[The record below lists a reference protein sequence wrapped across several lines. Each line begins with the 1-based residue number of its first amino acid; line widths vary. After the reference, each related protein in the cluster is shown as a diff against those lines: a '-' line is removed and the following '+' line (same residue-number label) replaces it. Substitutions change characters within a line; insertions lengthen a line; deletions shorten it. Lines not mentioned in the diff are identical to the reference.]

1 MASAINSVKTS
12 EQKRKTKD
20 KAVALFLLGL
30 FLMILALLSLE
41 NESTISND
49 TSDDT
54 SDVRVI
60 DLVNKHL
67 RDAYDRGEIERK
79 NAENINILTAP
90 TIKNAPKT
98 EPVYHFNEL
107 PLTFDQDSTNELLGK
122 DLRLIMTQ
130 AVEKTT
136 MSQQIQEEIL
146 SDMKR
151 SADEE
156 SYRKALAEAIIK
168 KAESQGYKIE
178 IDENFKVTNMRK
190 INQKEKQSIFDQESL
205 PQKGAS
211 PQ

>member
-1 MASAINSVKTS
+1 
-12 EQKRKTKD
+12 
-20 KAVALFLLGL
+20 
-30 FLMILALLSLE
+30 
-41 NESTISND
+41 
-49 TSDDT
+49 
-54 SDVRVI
+54 
-60 DLVNKHL
+60 
-67 RDAYDRGEIERK
+67 
-79 NAENINILTAP
+79 
-90 TIKNAPKT
+90 
-98 EPVYHFNEL
+98 
-107 PLTFDQDSTNELLGK
+107 
-122 DLRLIMTQ
+122 MTQ